1 MYIDSNF
8 TIRENLD
15 GKYIIIH
22 ANQLKE
28 GIVYAEKIK
37 IPQIQLRGTLGNDC
51 ADMVVDFSK
60 FEKLTSTLKIISF
73 TDEIDNIINFES
85 VYLLENIE
93 KINIQHKQKF
103 NIDVSLFPKL
113 KHLGSE
119 CWNGLKNIN
128 NASGLASLVI
138 YKYAEINL
146 ENISNLKKLQ
156 LLHIYSSKIK
166 TLNGIEELPI
176 KELFLVNDNH
186 LENLNDIQKMKSLK
200 ILHIEKC
207 KKIIDFS
214 FLVNNKT
221 IENLFISDVDSFN
234 FIPSMKNINALR
246 FWNLQDGDLNY
257 LLSSAT
263 LKYVDFH
270 PQKNNYTHKKEEVNK
285 LIN

>member
-37 IPQIQLRGTLGNDC
+37 IHQIQLRGVLGDNC
-51 ADMVVDFSK
+51 ADMVVDFSN
-60 FEKLTSTLKIISF
+60 FEKLTGTLKIISF
-73 TDEIDNIINFES
+73 ADEIDGIINFES
-85 VYLLENIE
+85 IYLLENIE
-93 KINIQHKQKF
+93 KINIQHKQNF
-103 NIDVSLFPKL
+103 NIDVSSFPKL

-128 NASGLASLVI
+128 NASGLVSLVI

-176 KELFLVNDNH
+176 KELFLVKNNY
-186 LENLNDIQKMKSLK
+186 LEKLNDIQKMKSLK

-207 KKIIDFS
+207 KKIINFS
-214 FLVNNKT
+214 FLENNKT
-221 IENLFISDVDSFN
+221 IESLFISDVDSFN

-270 PQKNNYTHKKEEVNK
+270 PQKKNYTHKKEEVNK